1 VVLRPRSGQ
10 ERDHP
15 EQESRHTLL
24 AGSTVTSVSSGGA
37 PELCVTGARLCLPP
51 FPDQL
56 ELAIDLVSSRLELN
70 DLRVHD
76 VSFFVVGE
84 VMTSTV
90 GRGGARRNRPVGRD

>member
-1 VVLRPRSGQ
+1 VVVRSGQ
-10 ERDHP
+10 ERDDS
-15 EQESRHTLL
+15 EQESRHALL
-24 AGSTVTSVSSGGA
+24 ARSTFTSMSLCGA
-37 PELCVTGARLCLPP
+37 LEPGVTGARLCLPP

-56 ELAIDLVSSRLELN
+56 ELAIGLVSSRLELN

-84 VMTSTV
+84 VMPSTV